1 MGSKGTQSS
10 YEVTHCYKYKYYLK
24 GRSAL
29 NDLRRLQLPQ
39 PVDEV
44 EVLASKSCSTVQVI
58 AKKSPE
64 EEYNN
69 IQLIRLG
76 YRVVTELLVGESFAA
91 HVNTLQPLG
100 LRQHRDCVG

>member
-10 YEVTHCYKYKYYLK
+10 YEAMHCYKYKYYLK

-29 NDLRRLQLPQ
+29 NDLQRQQLPQ

-44 EVLASKSCSTVQVI
+44 EVLASKSCSTIQVS
-58 AKKSPE
+58 AKNSPE
-64 EEYNN
+64 EEYKN

-76 YRVVTELLVGESFAA
+76 YRVVTELAIPS
-91 HVNTLQPLG
+91 
-100 LRQHRDCVG
+100 